1 MPKDH
6 IERMNEE
13 SEALNEKVNKLE
25 DFIKS
30 NPVFETLDVH
40 DQSMMRDQLEYMDRY
55 LAVLDCRIVR
65 AEGKDNAN
73 N

>member
-1 MPKDH
+1 MPEEH
-6 IERMNEE
+6 VVRMNEE
-13 SEALNEKVNKLE
+13 SEALNEKINKLE

-55 LAVLDCRIVR
+55 LAVLDLRIVK
-65 AEGKDNAN
+65 AEGKYNAN